1 MFFAEHR
8 RMTAEPGRCGIV
20 AKAEFGRGIGIP
32 LISPS
37 CELDP
42 GTWFLTVP
50 GGVVLQSSLIYPCV

>member
-1 MFFAEHR
+1 
-8 RMTAEPGRCGIV
+8 MTAEPGCCGIV
-20 AKAEFGRGIGIP
+20 AKAEFGRVVGIP

-50 GGVVLQSSLIYPCV
+50 GGVVLQSSLIYPCI